1 MRRSLGR
8 LASSRG
14 RGRGRGSYANQ
25 TLIGTTDFSTFSG
38 GDGRGR
44 GRGLGSPPIFTPQS
58 IGKPESQQPNDA
70 ESYDSFVS
78 STVGV
83 GRGRGKP
90 IAPPPIAPT
99 APSFPQWI
107 PGINPSVGRGV
118 ANRQTQQ
125 THQET
130 QPGQPKK
137 PIFFRR
143 EDSIDSTPQK
153 PQFSDLGEAPDEGKS
168 LPIGLIGGMPGIGR
182 GKPVK
187 LSTAEERPVEENRH
201 LRPRRGG
208 EGLRRGGGVE
218 QGERENSRR
227 SPSRLD
233 RYEGDGGGRGGR
245 GGRGQRGR
253 GRGGRGSY
261 GWQQRGGLQRRSGQF
276 QDADE
281 GFASG
286 LYLGDNADGERL
298 AKRVGV
304 ESMDKLVEAFEE
316 MSSRVLP
323 SPMDDAY
330 LDALH
335 TNNMIEYE
343 PEYLVEFDNPDI
355 DDKPPIP
362 LRDALEKMKPFLMA
376 YEGIKSQEEWEFE
389 FVVLM
394 SCVHG
399 DAEIIEEL
407 MERVPQMKELM
418 DIYCGPDKVT
428 AKQQVA
434 ELERV
439 AKTLPDK
446 VPSSVKRFTDRAV
459 LSLKV
464 TPVFS
469 MFYLSLHRL
478 YSAYVTKYATGQN
491 YADGTIL
498 SILSVH
504 KKMPRIILSN
514 PGWGFDK
521 KCQFMDKL
529 VWEVS
534 KQYK

>member
-14 RGRGRGSYANQ
+14 RSRGSYANQ

-44 GRGLGSPPIFTPQS
+44 GRGSSSPPIFTPQS
-58 IGKPESQQPNDA
+58 IGKPESQQPNNA

-118 ANRQTQQ
+118 PNRQTQQ

-143 EDSIDSTPQK
+143 EDSIDSAPQK
-153 PQFSDLGEAPDEGKS
+153 PQFSDLGEVPDEGKS

-182 GKPVK
+182 GKPVE
-187 LSTAEERPVEENRH
+187 LSSAEERPVEENRH

-208 EGLRRGGGVE
+208 VGLRRGGGVE

-376 YEGIKSQEEWEFE
+376 YEGIKSQEEWELDETLTSRTLSQRAIHGILATSVSLLYVSQRFASSNNAISTKKISV
-389 FVVLM
+389 FVTLD
-394 SCVHG
+394 G
-399 DAEIIEEL
+399 EIIEEL
-407 MERVPQMKELM
+407 MKRVPQMKELM

-459 LSLKV
+459 LSLK
-464 TPVFS
+464 
-469 MFYLSLHRL
+469 
-478 YSAYVTKYATGQN
+478 
-491 YADGTIL
+491 
-498 SILSVH
+498 
-504 KKMPRIILSN
+504 SN

-529 VWEVS
+529 VWEPCDAPWDALA
-534 KQYK
+534 